1 MDIRI
6 CKKCGF
12 ILGTRPNSKDYCNYY
27 YNEQYLA
34 DLTLRHFSQALFC
47 EIIKNIIRNS
57 RIQCRNSRI
66 FLLASQLDKSSPV
79 CQFRAWYEKG
89 GKPLKPLF
97 LGNSRI
103 PQNFFREFQNLS
115 MAFQNF
121 SLGILEFLRI
131 FMSVQPFFSL
141 ALISSLIALVFISSR
156 QRLFLLPLQPSQIQG
171 THSQLA

>member
-6 CKKCGF
+6 CKECGF

-34 DLTLRHFSQALFC
+34 DLTLRGFMSSDQSNSHKWTKNQSQKAIKIILFIFWIVSKIDNTNDFKSLCDILAKLLFC

-57 RIQCRNSRI
+57 R
-66 FLLASQLDKSSPV
+66 
-79 CQFRAWYEKG
+79 
-89 GKPLKPLF
+89 
-97 LGNSRI
+97 
-103 PQNFFREFQNLS
+103 FF
-115 MAFQNF
+115 
-121 SLGILEFLRI
+121 LGILEFHRI
-131 FMSVQPFFSL
+131 FMSVQPFSSL

-156 QRLFLLPLQPSQIQG
+156 QRLFLLPLQPSQEQG